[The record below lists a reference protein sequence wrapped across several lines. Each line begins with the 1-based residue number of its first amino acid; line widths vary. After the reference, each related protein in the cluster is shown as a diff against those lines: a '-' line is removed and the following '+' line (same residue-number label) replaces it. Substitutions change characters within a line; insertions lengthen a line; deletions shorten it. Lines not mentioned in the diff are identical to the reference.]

1 MNTDIQLAEL
11 FTLETIEQGLYRGI
25 SWDLGFP
32 AIFGGQVLGQAVI
45 AAYKSVPDNQFAH
58 SFHSY
63 FLLPGDAAKP
73 VLYDVEVVRDG
84 RSFSTRRVKAI
95 QDGKTIF
102 YMTISFQLLQPH
114 IEHQNVFLPDIVHAN
129 QLMNDIDLLSK
140 LREPLSES
148 LCHTLSYHRPIDIRT
163 VDALAMFG
171 KDVVVPERFIW
182 MKSQHQLQQDVALH
196 QAALAYASDYHFLS
210 TALQAHPITF
220 DDKRLRMATI
230 DHAMWFHKPFDFNQ
244 WHVYSTVS
252 PFTGNARGLVQGQFF
267 NENKELIAST
277 MQEGMIRLVEPKPME

>member
-1 MNTDIQLAEL
+1 M
-11 FTLETIEQGLYRGI
+11 YRGI

-45 AAYKSVPDNQFAH
+45 AAYKTAPENQFAH

-63 FLLPGDAAKP
+63 FLLPGDASKP
-73 VLYDVEVVRDG
+73 VLYDVEIVRDG

-102 YMTISFQLLQPH
+102 YMTISFQLVQPN
-114 IEHQNVFLPDIVHAN
+114 IEHQHATFPDIVHATE
-129 QLMNDIDLLSK
+129 LMNDIDLVTK
-140 LREPLSES
+140 LREPLSDH
-148 LCHTLSYHRPIDIRT
+148 LRHTLSYHRPIDIRT
-163 VDALAMFG
+163 VDAIKMFG
-171 KDVVVPERFIW
+171 AAEILPERCIW
-182 MKSQHQLQQDVALH
+182 MKSQHELQENVALH

-220 DDKRLRMATI
+220 SDKRLRIATI

-252 PFTGNARGLVQGQFF
+252 PFTGNSRGLVQGQFF
-267 NENKELIAST
+267 NENKELVAST
-277 MQEGMIRLVEPKPME
+277 MQEGMIRIAEPKK

>member
-1 MNTDIQLAEL
+1 MIAEIQLTKL

-45 AAYKSVPDNQFAH
+45 AAYKTAPENQFAH

-63 FLLPGDAAKP
+63 FLLPGDASKA
-73 VLYDVEVVRDG
+73 VLYDVEIVRDG

-102 YMTISFQLLQPH
+102 YMTISFQLVQPN
-114 IEHQNVFLPDIVHAN
+114 IEHQHATFPDIVHATE
-129 QLMNDIDLLSK
+129 LMNDIDLVTK
-140 LREPLSES
+140 LREPLSDH
-148 LCHTLSYHRPIDIRT
+148 LRHTLSYHRPIDIRT
-163 VDALAMFG
+163 VDALKMFG
-171 KDVVVPERFIW
+171 AAEVLPERYIW
-182 MKSQHQLQQDVALH
+182 MKSQYELQQNVALH

-220 DDKRLRMATI
+220 SDKRLRIATI

-252 PFTGNARGLVQGQFF
+252 PFTGNSRGLVQGQFF
-267 NENKELIAST
+267 NENKELVAST
-277 MQEGMIRLVEPKPME
+277 MQEGMIRIAEPKK

>member
-1 MNTDIQLAEL
+1 MIAEIQLTKL

-45 AAYKSVPDNQFAH
+45 AAYKTAPENQFAH

-63 FLLPGDAAKP
+63 FLLPGDASKP
-73 VLYDVEVVRDG
+73 VLYDVEIVRDG

-102 YMTISFQLLQPH
+102 YMTISFQLVQPN
-114 IEHQNVFLPDIVHAN
+114 IEHQHATFPDIVHATE
-129 QLMNDIDLLSK
+129 LMNDIDLVTK
-140 LREPLSES
+140 LREPLSDH
-148 LCHTLSYHRPIDIRT
+148 LRHTLSYHRPIDIRT
-163 VDALAMFG
+163 VDAIKMFG
-171 KDVVVPERFIW
+171 AAEISPERYIW
-182 MKSQHQLQQDVALH
+182 MKSQHELQENVASH

-220 DDKRLRMATI
+220 SDKRLRIATI

-252 PFTGNARGLVQGQFF
+252 PFTGNSRGLVQGQFF
-267 NENKELIAST
+267 NENKELVAST
-277 MQEGMIRLVEPKPME
+277 MQEGMIRIAEPKK

>member
-1 MNTDIQLAEL
+1 MIAEIQLTKL

-45 AAYKSVPDNQFAH
+45 AAYKTAPENQFAH

-63 FLLPGDAAKP
+63 FLLPGDASKP
-73 VLYDVEVVRDG
+73 VLYDVEIVRDG

-102 YMTISFQLLQPH
+102 YMTISFQLVQPN
-114 IEHQNVFLPDIVHAN
+114 IEHQHATFPDIVHATE
-129 QLMNDIDLLSK
+129 LMNDIDLVTK
-140 LREPLSES
+140 LREPLSDH
-148 LCHTLSYHRPIDIRT
+148 LRHTLSYHRPIDIRT
-163 VDALAMFG
+163 VDAIKMFG
-171 KDVVVPERFIW
+171 TAEILPERYIW
-182 MKSQHQLQQDVALH
+182 MKSQHELQENVALH

-220 DDKRLRMATI
+220 SDKRLRIATI

-252 PFTGNARGLVQGQFF
+252 PFTGNSRGLVQGQFF
-267 NENKELIAST
+267 NENKELVAST
-277 MQEGMIRLVEPKPME
+277 MQEGMIRIAEPKK